1 MSELGCCVGVELDD
15 KAAVLVQD
23 AVGDSWKLCGTD
35 EVKRVKG
42 REGSAG
48 SSFDGAGDG
57 EAESEVL
64 VNGGGNDDLD
74 RSEPA

>member
-1 MSELGCCVGVELDD
+1 MSDLGCCVRVELDD
-15 KAAVLVQD
+15 EAAVLVQD
-23 AVGDSWKLCGTD
+23 AVGNSWELCGTD
-35 EVKRVKG
+35 EVKRVNG

-57 EAESEVL
+57 EAESLVL